1 MSESKRPFDEKFL
14 IKKKV
19 LGEFAETKTILQR
32 RMRQSD
38 CILISITREL
48 LSIINVCILNN
59 NLALGFRKDQTR
71 NRARGIKEQWW
82 KTRKTKTKEWET
94 RVMRYKRNQHRKL
107 IKLHPAAEPCTE
119 RYTRCPFYP
128 LQYARR
134 IPTCFAWS
142 VVCLDARR
150 TPSTHSVSPSLGD
163 IEKKLW

>member
-82 KTRKTKTKEWET
+82 KTRKTKTKE
-94 RVMRYKRNQHRKL
+94 
-107 IKLHPAAEPCTE
+107 
-119 RYTRCPFYP
+119 
-128 LQYARR
+128 
-134 IPTCFAWS
+134 
-142 VVCLDARR
+142 
-150 TPSTHSVSPSLGD
+150 
-163 IEKKLW
+163 